1 MNPQLTNSVFR
12 NDSRSKGE
20 SSTTKADGKDKAQLT
35 KEWGDT
41 RFGAAAQ
48 VGHAFAHCV
57 PTRTSSTLKLDDED
71 MATLDA
77 KDMGADGAVAPN
89 PVDCP

>member
-1 MNPQLTNSVFR
+1 MPLPKSDTP
-12 NDSRSKGE
+12 SRIASN
-20 SSTTKADGKDKAQLT
+20 ADIFNF
-35 KEWGDT
+35 E
-41 RFGAAAQ
+41 
-48 VGHAFAHCV
+48 
-57 PTRTSSTLKLDDED
+57 LDDED